1 VSEEEEVLRGLIEQ
15 AHLLDELTR
24 HPGWEVLEDFCL
36 RGPQGSAKKQTA
48 LVNGTAKTLEEYKE
62 RCGEL
67 RGIHFVLD
75 APKMVDQLAVAARLR
90 SEEKLG
96 AA

>member
-1 VSEEEEVLRGLIEQ
+1 MSEEEDVVRGLIEQ

-48 LVNGTAKTLEEYKE
+48 LINGAARTLEEYKE
-62 RCGEL
+62 RVGEL
-67 RGIHFVLD
+67 KGIHFVLD
-75 APKMVDQLAVAARLR
+75 APKAVDQLAVAARLR
-90 SEEKLG
+90 SEEKLSG
-96 AA
+96 